1 MNLLSNILN
10 ILKFKSDGRD
20 SVIWLSHHIPKTA
33 GTSLKL
39 GYASAFGNN
48 AVKHLYAPG
57 EVKVIGGGGKILLPY
72 GTQILH
78 GHFHA
83 HPEQIKLYPNAKR
96 IVWVRDPV
104 ERAWSLLGH
113 LLAVQQSK
121 NEYRIIYDEFGEN
134 IEKQK
139 LDVFEFFL
147 THPELQH
154 LNKPYQNHFSK
165 VPINDF
171 HFVGRT
177 HCYAE
182 DLKRLSKEMGADIPL
197 LEKNVRS
204 SGKGLPANRELYQKL
219 LEKEYSIVD
228 GFI

>member
-1 MNLLSNILN
+1 MT
-10 ILKFKSDGRD
+10 
-20 SVIWLSHHIPKTA
+20 WLSHHIPKTA

-48 AVKHLYAPG
+48 AVKYLYAPD
-57 EVKVIGGGGKILLPY
+57 EVKVIGRGESIRLPY
-72 GTQILH
+72 GTRILH

-83 HPEQIKLYPNAKR
+83 HPEQIELYPNAKR

-113 LLAVQQSK
+113 LLAVQKSK
-121 NEYRIIYDEFGEN
+121 EEFQIIYKEFGEN
-134 IEKQK
+134 IEKNK

-147 THPELQH
+147 THPRLQI
-154 LNKPYQNHFSK
+154 LNRPYQNHFSK

-177 HCYAE
+177 HCYTE
-182 DLKRLSKEMGADIPL
+182 DLQRLSQLMGAEIPL

-204 SGKGLPANRELYQKL
+204 SGKGLPKNRGSYQELL
-219 LEKEYSIVD
+219 VKEYEIVD
-228 GFI
+228 DFL

>member
-10 ILKFKSDGRD
+10 MLRVQSDGSD
-20 SVIWLSHHIPKTA
+20 TVLWLSHHIPKTA

-39 GYASAFGNN
+39 GYAEAFGTR
-48 AVKHLYAPG
+48 AIKQLYSPEEVKHVG
-57 EVKVIGGGGKILLPY
+57 NGGKILLPY
-72 GTQILH
+72 GTKILH

-83 HPEQIKLYPNAKR
+83 HPEQLKLYPNAKR

-113 LLAVQQSK
+113 LLAVQK
-121 NEYRIIYDEFGEN
+121 NKEEYQIIYNEFGEN
-134 IEKQK
+134 IEKNK

-147 THPELQH
+147 THPRLQI
-154 LNKPYQNHFSK
+154 LNRPYQNHFSK
-165 VPINDF
+165 VPISDF

-182 DLKRLSKEMGADIPL
+182 DLQRLSQVMGTEIPL
-197 LEKNVRS
+197 LEKNVRA
-204 SGKGLPANRELYQKL
+204 SGHGLPANREQYQKL
-219 LEKEYSIVD
+219 LENEYNIVD
-228 GFI
+228 GFL